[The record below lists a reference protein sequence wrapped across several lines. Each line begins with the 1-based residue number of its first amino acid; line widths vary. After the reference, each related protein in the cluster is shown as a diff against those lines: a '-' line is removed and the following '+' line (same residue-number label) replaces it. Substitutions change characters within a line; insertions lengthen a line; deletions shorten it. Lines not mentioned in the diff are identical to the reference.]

1 MGVAAPMLLAAVAGG
16 GMFKVLHSSA
26 RLGTGLGVG
35 ASVKKN
41 YQSFGAGT
49 AEMLQFPQERR
60 RYGRRV
66 EFQPLVQVYF
76 LGDI

>member
-1 MGVAAPMLLAAVAGG
+1 MGVAAPMLLAAVAGS

-26 RLGTGLGVG
+26 GLGMG

-49 AEMLQFPQERR
+49 TEMLQFLQERR

>member
-1 MGVAAPMLLAAVAGG
+1 MLVAAVAGS

-26 RLGTGLGVG
+26 GFCTGLGVG
-35 ASVKKN
+35 ASFKKN

-49 AEMLQFPQERR
+49 TEMLQFRQERR

-66 EFQPLVQVYF
+66 EFQPLVRVYF